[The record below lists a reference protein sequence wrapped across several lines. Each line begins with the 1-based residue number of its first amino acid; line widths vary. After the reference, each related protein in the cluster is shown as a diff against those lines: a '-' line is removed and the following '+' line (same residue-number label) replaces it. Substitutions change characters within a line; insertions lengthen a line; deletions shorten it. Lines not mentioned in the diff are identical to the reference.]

1 MLLGGNTRPN
11 ESPMATDLQ
20 KHRRWT
26 VAPRRP
32 KGRRNSFLSRP
43 MVVPHASPVPP
54 GRGPHTA
61 ESTTTMTNSKSVTAD
76 EAAEYLGIPKATLM
90 QWRSRYPG
98 YGPNATIVGGSLRY
112 RVNELERWLNAHT
125 EGHETF
131 DAEAAQLPSARVSTP
146 KGSLSR
152 KSRPRKVA

>member
-1 MLLGGNTRPN
+1 MLLGGNARPN
-11 ESPMATDLQ
+11 ESAMDADLL
-20 KHRRWT
+20 KLRRWT
-26 VAPRRP
+26 VAPCRLE
-32 KGRRNSFLSRP
+32 GCRNSFLSRP

-54 GRGPHTA
+54 GRGQHEA
-61 ESTTTMTNSKSVTAD
+61 ESKSTMTVTIPLTAD
-76 EAAEYLGIPKATLM
+76 QAAEHLGIPKATLM

-112 RVNELERWLNAHT
+112 RINELERWLDAHT

-131 DAEAAQLPSARVSTP
+131 DADAVELPPARVSTP